1 MDDVITQINKSKKD
15 EIDVED
21 LIEKNKKNSEFTNV
35 SIFDKT
41 LKEIDQIINSL
52 ELKSEVEKDQLKK
65 LSVSQIKSTISKTH
79 LEKKELVKREENLIK
94 DNDLKKKIK
103 DSEKDIHNS
112 NEPISPFG
120 EFKDESINESEEHK
134 IDKNLLSIEEL
145 DYFKKNDEKIKKSSF
160 GFFGYQILII
170 SVFFTFYGTLNVSKN
185 LIISKYPK
193 TESYIQNFFET
204 IEIINVAILGFV
216 DFIKSII
223 LN

>member
-21 LIEKNKKNSEFTNV
+21 LIEKNKKNSEFINV

-41 LKEIDQIINSL
+41 LKEIEQIINNL
-52 ELKSEVEKDQLKK
+52 ELKSEVEKDQLKE

-79 LEKKELVKREENLIK
+79 QEKNELVKGEENLIK
-94 DNDLKKKIK
+94 DNDLKKKIR

-112 NEPISPFG
+112 NEPISPSG

-193 TESYIQNFFET
+193 TESYIQYFFET